1 MTASGPDGPGDVS
14 RETTDRLQALAAL
27 TAKWTARI
35 NLIGPGTVDDIWQ
48 RHIVDSA
55 QICRFAPSE
64 ARRWVD
70 LGSGAGFPGLVVAI
84 IAAERNPGLQVT
96 LVESDLRKAAF
107 LATAIRDLQVSAMVE
122 TARIEALAPQGAD
135 VLSARALAPL
145 PRLLQYAE
153 RHLAPGGTAI
163 FPKGARFQGEIDA
176 ALETW
181 SFSVQKHPSTTDPDS
196 VILTIGEIARV

>member
-1 MTASGPDGPGDVS
+1 MTATTGAGLDGVS
-14 RETTDRLQALAAL
+14 RETTGRLHALAAL
-27 TAKWTARI
+27 TVKWTARI
-35 NLIGPGTVDDIWQ
+35 NLIGRGTVDDIWQ

-55 QICRFAPSE
+55 QIYGFAPPG

-84 IAAERNPGLQVT
+84 VAAERNPALQVT
-96 LVESDLRKAAF
+96 LVESDMRKAAF
-107 LATAIRDLQVSAMVE
+107 LATAIRDLQLSAKVE

-145 PRLLQYAE
+145 PQLLHYAE
-153 RHLAPGGTAI
+153 RHLAPGGLAI
-163 FPKGARFQGEIDA
+163 FPKGARFRNEIDA